1 MRVFTQ
7 HDVANSICTHDEVGQ
22 PWEDRYSID
31 DHFKN
36 QCTMDQVGSAKPVV
50 PSTKREAPS
59 TTQNLNVREVVQ
71 RALNLMGEDDQLSA
85 YLAERHDIMAPLVAK
100 LGLSDITKEQEPPVD
115 FEKIPDEDLLA
126 MTSADLK
133 RILLQSGGITKK
145 SQLTGEN

>member
-1 MRVFTQ
+1 MAVFTKQ
-7 HDVANSICTHDEVGQ
+7 DFLDGKCKHVEIGNDAEPRWSTLDAKQGRCSSEAVG
-22 PWEDRYSID
+22 
-31 DHFKN
+31 
-36 QCTMDQVGSAKPVV
+36 
-50 PSTKREAPS
+50 TKRQAPS

-100 LGLSDITKEQEPPVD
+100 LGLSDITKEQEAPVD